1 MAVRRLHF
9 AGEMR
14 LSPANAAF
22 SLPAILDLLMHARP
36 LCIQKALE
44 KSVIRVGQ
52 ARIGRSAM
60 KHVTSAGISPM
71 AELFTISAPDLA
83 ALLCSRVCH
92 DIISPVG
99 AINNGLELLDEGGA
113 DEDAMKL
120 IRQSAKNA
128 SARLQFARIAFGAAG
143 SAGMMIDTGDAE
155 AVAIAF
161 LKNEKPELVW
171 NGSRALLPKNKVKLL
186 LNLILVANAAI
197 PRGGK
202 LVVTL
207 ENLETEPR
215 FALSAAGPML
225 RVPPKFLEL
234 HSGHKPEEPI
244 DAHSVQPYYTLLL
257 AREANMTI
265 SIHATAEEIVLS
277 AA

>member
-1 MAVRRLHF
+1 MADLF
-9 AGEMR
+9 S
-14 LSPANAAF
+14 LSPA
-22 SLPAILDLLMHARP
+22 
-36 LCIQKALE
+36 
-44 KSVIRVGQ
+44 
-52 ARIGRSAM
+52 
-60 KHVTSAGISPM
+60 
-71 AELFTISAPDLA
+71 DLA

-113 DEDAMKL
+113 DEDAMNL
-120 IRQSAKNA
+120 IRQSARNA

-143 SAGMMIDTGDAE
+143 SAGMLIDTGDAE
-155 AVAIAF
+155 AVAVAF
-161 LKNEKPELVW
+161 LKNEKPELTW
-171 NGSRALLPKNKVKLL
+171 TGTRALLPKNKVKLL
-186 LNLILVANAAI
+186 LNLILVANASI

-202 LVVTL
+202 LAVRL
-207 ENLETEPR
+207 DDLETQPR
-215 FALSAAGPML
+215 FTLTTSGPML

-257 AREANMTI
+257 AREAGMEV
-265 SIHATAEEIVLS
+265 SIHATADEITLS